1 MALTLT
7 GDSTHKN
14 HLGPT
19 DIQVRGIIYP
29 GAGQQTLLFLNSGT
43 IVFNLFCP
51 RGSYA
56 YVSDL
61 DFYKHGSYK
70 AES

>member
-1 MALTLT
+1 MPLTLT

-14 HLGPT
+14 HLAPT
-19 DIQVRGIIYP
+19 DIQVGGIICP
-29 GAGQQTLLFLNSGT
+29 GAGQLILLFLNSEI

-56 YVSDL
+56 CVSSDL
-61 DFYKHGSYK
+61 DFCKCGSYK
-70 AES
+70 G